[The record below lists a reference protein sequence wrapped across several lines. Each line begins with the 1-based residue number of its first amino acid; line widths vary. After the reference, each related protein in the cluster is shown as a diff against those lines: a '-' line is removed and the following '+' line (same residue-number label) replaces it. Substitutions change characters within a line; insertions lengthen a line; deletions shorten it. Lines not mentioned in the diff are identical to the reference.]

1 VPVQVVPATKTPVV
15 SCKDRGIAGVSHA
28 RLATEAGQH
37 CNAGYLYGVRH
48 ILLAQNTMI
57 FWLRGAV
64 CESNLLPYISLLLM
78 GFFVQLPLKHHR
90 GIGNLGR

>member
-1 VPVQVVPATKTPVV
+1 V
-15 SCKDRGIAGVSHA
+15 SRA

-37 CNAGYLYGVRH
+37 CNAGYLYGVRR

-64 CESNLLPYISLLLM
+64 CESNLLPYNSREL
-78 GFFVQLPLKHHR
+78 V
-90 GIGNLGR
+90 GIITMSGSSKSCADYRID